1 MLCGFVFEKVVH
13 AGPDDAWDLEA
24 VVRGP
29 LTVKSYANV
38 ACVWCFG
45 WLIKEQLTKRR
56 TVTGMKGSLRLGH
69 LKGNPT
75 SLNSMSELHTAER

>member
-1 MLCGFVFEKVVH
+1 MLCEFVFEKVVVQ
-13 AGPDDAWDLEA
+13 AGTDDAWDLEA

-45 WLIKEQLTKRR
+45 WSIKERLTKQ
-56 TVTGMKGSLRLGH
+56 
-69 LKGNPT
+69 
-75 SLNSMSELHTAER
+75 